1 MIAADRIL
9 GAALIALGAVS
20 AYAAMQLEVPFAA
33 DPLGPS
39 PFPTAIA
46 MLLALCG
53 LGMLLRPTDGF
64 SPPERRMAPPLL
76 VLAMLGY
83 ALLML
88 PLGFMLATA
97 LMATA
102 VALLFG
108 ARPLAALLVG
118 ITTAIT
124 LWLLFDKLLDLPLP
138 KGILPL

>member
-1 MIAADRIL
+1 
-9 GAALIALGAVS
+9 
-20 AYAAMQLEVPFAA
+20 MQLEVPFAA

-64 SPPERRMAPPLL
+64 SPPERRIAPPLL

-97 LMATA
+97 LMATT

-108 ARPLAALLVG
+108 ARPPAALLVG

>member
-20 AYAAMQLEVPFAA
+20 AYAALQLEVPFAA

-39 PFPTAIA
+39 PFPAAVA

-108 ARPLAALLVG
+108 ARPPAALLVG

>member
-1 MIAADRIL
+1 MIAERIL
-9 GAALIALGAVS
+9 GAALIALGALSAVS
-20 AYAAMQLEVPFAA
+20 AMQLEVPFAA

-39 PFPTAIA
+39 PFTAAVA

-53 LGMLLRPTDGF
+53 LGMLLRPTDSF
-64 SPPERRMAPPLL
+64 TPPERRMAPPLL
-76 VLAMLGY
+76 VLAMLLY

-88 PLGFMLATA
+88 PLGFLLATA
-97 LMATA
+97 LMASA

-108 ARPLAALLVG
+108 ARTPAALLVG
-118 ITTAIT
+118 VTTAIT

>member
-53 LGMLLRPTDGF
+53 LGMLLRPTNCF

-97 LMATA
+97 LMATT

-108 ARPLAALLVG
+108 ARPPAALLVG

>member
-1 MIAADRIL
+1 
-9 GAALIALGAVS
+9 
-20 AYAAMQLEVPFAA
+20 MQLEVPFAA

-39 PFPTAIA
+39 PFPAAVA

-64 SPPERRMAPPLL
+64 APPERRMAPPLL
-76 VLAMLGY
+76 VLAMLLY

-88 PLGFMLATA
+88 PLGFLLATA
-97 LMATA
+97 LMATT

-118 ITTAIT
+118 VTTAIT